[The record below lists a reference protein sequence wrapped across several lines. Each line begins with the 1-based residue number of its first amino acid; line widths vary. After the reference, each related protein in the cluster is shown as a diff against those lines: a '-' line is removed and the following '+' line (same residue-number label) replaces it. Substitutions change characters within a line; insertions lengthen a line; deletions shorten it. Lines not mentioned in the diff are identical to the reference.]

1 MDQNEPRWKQ
11 RFSNFARA
19 FSSLEESI
27 AASKKDPGNRFIKD
41 SVIQRYEYTIE
52 LAWKLMK
59 DYLEELGFI
68 DVSAP
73 KQVIRKAFQESI
85 IKDAEAWIKA
95 LNDRNKTSHIYEEAI
110 ADEITKD
117 IIESHYIIFAD
128 LHNYF
133 SQEN

>member
-1 MDQNEPRWKQ
+1 MNQNGPRWKQ
-11 RFSNFARA
+11 RFSNFAKA

-27 AASKKDPGNRFIKD
+27 AAAKNDPGNRFIKD

-73 KQVIRKAFQESI
+73 KQVVRKAFQESV

-117 IIESHYIIFAD
+117 IIEAHYIIFAE
-128 LHNYF
+128 LYSF
-133 SQEN
+133 FKQEP

>member
-1 MDQNEPRWKQ
+1 MSQNEPRWKQ
-11 RFSNFARA
+11 RFSNFSRA

-27 AASKKDPGNRFIKD
+27 TAAKKDPNNRFIKD

-73 KQVIRKAFQESI
+73 KQAIRKAFKENI

-128 LHNYF
+128 LYNYF
-133 SQEN
+133 RQEI